1 MKRPASISSTMSK
14 RSKSCLALE
23 DGEVS
28 EATAPS
34 PPAASESAAT
44 VPPASE
50 PAATAPPTP
59 QSEARD
65 LSILPKTTPKPKG
78 KAKAKAKGKAD
89 ARSSQ
94 PPPPEADKQSSNEA
108 ALAKLA
114 ADTSDALSRTESL
127 DAKEVLREASISPET
142 KVQILRESLT
152 PSDWNKAN
160 SRFSTAAKKTADLAT
175 AAENANKQQGR
186 LGHRQIVAGWLLDPS
201 VSSVFT
207 SLTHKVTGGQKI
219 TKKDTWVSWKKISE
233 TWSEEEI
240 ELHLNTGRIVTRE
253 CPDTPGVYEYKD
265 TNDVTME
272 KTLDRAKVFDQSS
285 K

>member
-1 MKRPASISSTMSK
+1 MVNMKRPASISSTTSK

-50 PAATAPPTP
+50 AAATAPPTP

-89 ARSSQ
+89 APAKPAVLKKAAAEKAAAKKAAKNAAKIAEGPPSQ

-127 DAKEVLREASISPET
+127 DAKLEVLREASISPET

-160 SRFSTAAKKTADLAT
+160 SRFSTAAKKTTDLAT

-186 LGHRQIVAGWLLDPS
+186 LGHRQIVAGWLLDPA

-233 TWSEEEI
+233 T
-240 ELHLNTGRIVTRE
+240 
-253 CPDTPGVYEYKD
+253 
-265 TNDVTME
+265 
-272 KTLDRAKVFDQSS
+272 
-285 K
+285 